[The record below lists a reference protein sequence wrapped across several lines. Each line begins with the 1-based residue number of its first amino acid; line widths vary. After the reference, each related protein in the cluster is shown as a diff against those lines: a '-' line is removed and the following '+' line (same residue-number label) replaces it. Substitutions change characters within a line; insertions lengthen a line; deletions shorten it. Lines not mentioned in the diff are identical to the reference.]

1 MNNTGVNKMMNMVDD
16 YSVEVKIDG
25 KPREVFAELH
35 EIYIDK
41 WDEIINL
48 DWVGHFYFDD
58 DGEVVTLPDD
68 YVLAVDYKLH
78 QEYADTLYR
87 ERVSG

>member
-1 MNNTGVNKMMNMVDD
+1 MNNMKENKMMTMVDD
-16 YSVEVKIDG
+16 YSVEVKVDG
-25 KPREVFAELH
+25 KLREVFAELY

-41 WDEIINL
+41 WDEIINI
-48 DWVGHFYFDD
+48 DWVGHHYFDD

-68 YVLAVDYKLH
+68 HVLAVDYKLH
-78 QEYADTLYR
+78 QEYADTLYQ